1 MYNKKSFENLL
12 KQLSNKR
19 LVMLLPIH
27 TPVAQIK
34 KKMNAHRT
42 GLGHIRSYIESFT
55 WQYIEKNF

>member
-1 MYNKKSFENLL
+1 MRPQFYMRIYYIQYMYNKKSFENLL

-34 KKMNAHRT
+34 KK
-42 GLGHIRSYIESFT
+42 
-55 WQYIEKNF
+55 K